1 MIPENIPDEIK
12 GLKRWV
18 CVLND
23 SKCPVMPTIARPA
36 SSSDPRT
43 WGTFT
48 DAVKAVMREDYDG
61 IGFVF
66 GDDGIIGIDI
76 DTGFNP
82 DGTITDMALD
92 IIEMCKSYTEISRSG
107 RGFHILLRGSMEIT
121 GRNNQKG
128 LEIYRSGR
136 YFITTGNRF
145 GEEKLIRHNQK
156 AIETILTK
164 YFPEVRAESE
174 RKRFQKI
181 YKPIWSKPGK
191 RIPLVPCYPE
201 VTTGSRNVSM
211 LSLGGML
218 LQNGWSK
225 DEIINEMMR
234 CNSVACKPPLD
245 ENEIL
250 AVYKSVCRYERK

>member
-1 MIPENIPDEIK
+1 MNPAEIPDEIK
-12 GLKRWV
+12 VMKRWV
-18 CVLND
+18 CTLNE
-23 SKCPVMPTIARPA
+23 SKCPWMPNIARPA
-36 SSSDPRT
+36 SPSDPRT

-82 DGTITDMALD
+82 DGTLTDMALD
-92 IIEMCKSYTEISRSG
+92 IIELCKSYTEISRSG
-107 RGFHILLRGSMEIT
+107 RGFHILLRGAMEIT

-145 GEEKLIRHNQK
+145 GKEKLIRHNQK

-174 RKRFQKI
+174 RKRFSKI
-181 YKPIWSKPGK
+181 YKPIWMKPGN
-191 RIPLVPCYPE
+191 RIPLIPYYPE
-201 VTTGSRNVSM
+201 IEKGSRNISM
-211 LSLGGML
+211 LSLGGNL
-218 LQNGWSK
+218 LQNGWQKS
-225 DEIINEMMR
+225 DIIEEMMR
-234 CNSVACKPPLD
+234 CNRIACNPPLD
-245 ENEIL
+245 DEEVI
-250 AVYKSVCRYERK
+250 AVWKSVCRYERK